1 MTDLRTRF
9 RTLDDLRARA
19 PDLWNEIE
27 ERAMATEPRRTG
39 TNRWVLIAVVAL
51 LLVAIAGVALVGSGI
66 IRLPIVVEA
75 SVEPSATADGSAL
88 PSATPEA
95 TTAQSVSPSST
106 PAQAVPTWTA
116 TGEMVEATRAT
127 ATLLANG
134 QVLATGGSGPIPDS
148 PLNSAELFDPTS
160 GSWTATGSMVGF
172 HAGHT
177 ATLLSDGTVLVA
189 GGGGGGGTSTT
200 AELYDTNTGTWSAT
214 GAMVEGGGN
223 LATLLLDGRVLVAGG
238 GVGTFAELYDPASG
252 TWSATGSMVEVRGG
266 ATITVLL
273 DGRVLVTGGQSFG
286 VGTAELY
293 DPTTETWT
301 ATASLSA
308 GRIDH
313 TAVLLPDGTVLVAGG
328 YTYDATGNNGTALA
342 SAELYDPITETW
354 NATGSMAAARAGQ
367 AAALL
372 SDGTVLVAGG
382 QDIRDNA
389 GLGNVATAELYDP
402 TSRAWT
408 ATPEMIEARYLHSA
422 TLLLDG
428 RVLVTGGGSTSPTA
442 ELYDPDGNP

>member
-1 MTDLRTRF
+1 
-9 RTLDDLRARA
+9 
-19 PDLWNEIE
+19 
-27 ERAMATEPRRTG
+27 
-39 TNRWVLIAVVAL
+39 
-51 LLVAIAGVALVGSGI
+51 
-66 IRLPIVVEA
+66 
-75 SVEPSATADGSAL
+75 
-88 PSATPEA
+88 
-95 TTAQSVSPSST
+95 
-106 PAQAVPTWTA
+106 
-116 TGEMVEATRAT
+116 
-127 ATLLANG
+127 
-134 QVLATGGSGPIPDS
+134 
-148 PLNSAELFDPTS
+148 
-160 GSWTATGSMVGF
+160 
-172 HAGHT
+172 
-177 ATLLSDGTVLVA
+177 
-189 GGGGGGGTSTT
+189 
-200 AELYDTNTGTWSAT
+200 
-214 GAMVEGGGN
+214 MVEGGGN

-354 NATGSMAAARAGQ
+354 TATGSMAAARAGL